1 MGIIDRGAARQRDRE
16 RESKRE
22 SDRFDMFGRKIMFL
36 SILVSISPKS
46 CILSKLHNKGE
57 HKIRLVIPS
66 GYNAK
71 PCLYKG
77 HIFTYISLKVC
88 I

>member
-1 MGIIDRGAARQRDRE
+1 MGITDRGAARQRDRE
-16 RESKRE
+16 RENKRE
-22 SDRFDMFGRKIMFL
+22 SDRFDMLGCKIMFF
-36 SILVSISPKS
+36 SILVIIHKKS

-66 GYNAK
+66 GYNTR

-77 HIFTYISLKVC
+77 HIFTYI
-88 I
+88 